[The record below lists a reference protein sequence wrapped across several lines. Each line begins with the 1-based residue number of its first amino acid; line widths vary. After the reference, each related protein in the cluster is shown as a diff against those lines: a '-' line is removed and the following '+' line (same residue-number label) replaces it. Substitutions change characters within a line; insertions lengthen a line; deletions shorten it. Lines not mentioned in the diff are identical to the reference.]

1 MNRETVT
8 VIETDGPLFAVSGV
22 RGQNIANRR
31 KIDKFAPSFPNFNK
45 IFGMFPLISI
55 IMYERIF
62 DIREQL
68 DEAMFLFGA
77 RQVGKSTLLQRV
89 FTDAVY
95 YDLLIPGIRKSFK
108 RNPDLFRE
116 ALSSKPA
123 GTLVIVDEIQKV
135 PELLDLVHWL
145 MVNKGLR
152 FILSGSSARK
162 LKQSG
167 ANTLGGRAEPR
178 TLYPLVWPE
187 VTDFQI
193 DKAVQNGMI
202 PRHYLAEDATDRIEA
217 YVEVYIKEEI
227 REEAFVQDIDA
238 FERFME
244 VAAISDGEM
253 LNYSNIATD
262 CGVSAKTVKSY
273 FQILYD
279 TLLGYEIPAYRNVI
293 KRRIVQTPKFYYF
306 DVGLANFLMGRHSLK
321 RGSGDYGHAF
331 EHFVMQEIIAY
342 RGYRRR
348 REEISYWHTYTH
360 QEVDAV
366 IGDGKVAI
374 EIKSCELVK
383 TKHKSGLKAFK
394 DEHSDCR
401 LILVSLDSISRISG
415 DVELLYVTDFLKM
428 LWNGEIF

>member
-1 MNRETVT
+1 
-8 VIETDGPLFAVSGV
+8 
-22 RGQNIANRR
+22 
-31 KIDKFAPSFPNFNK
+31 
-45 IFGMFPLISI
+45 
-55 IMYERIF
+55 MYQRIF
-62 DIREQL
+62 DIENQL

-77 RQVGKSTLLQRV
+77 RQVGKSTLLQVR
-89 FTDAVY
+89 FKDAVY
-95 YDLLIPGIRKSFK
+95 YDLLIPSVRRSFK

-145 MVNKGLR
+145 MVNRKLR

-162 LKQSG
+162 LKKSG
-167 ANTLGGRAEPR
+167 ANTLGGRAQPR
-178 TLYPLVWPE
+178 TLFPLVWKE

-193 DKAVQNGMI
+193 DRAVQNGMI

-217 YVEVYIKEEI
+217 YVKVYLDEEI
-227 REEAFVQDIDA
+227 RDEAAVQDIDA

-253 LNYSNIATD
+253 LNYSNIAAD

-273 FQILYD
+273 YQILYD
-279 TLLGYEIPAYRNVI
+279 TLLGYEIPAYRKVV
-293 KRRIVQTPKFYYF
+293 KRQVVQAPKFYYF
-306 DVGLANFLMGRHSLK
+306 DVGLANYLMGRYSLR
-321 RGSGDYGHAF
+321 RGTDDYGHAF

-342 RGYRRR
+342 RGYFRR
-348 REEISYWHTYTH
+348 REEISYWHTYNN

-366 IGDGKVAI
+366 IGDAKVAI
-374 EIKSCELVK
+374 EIKSSEQVK
-383 TKHKSGLKAFK
+383 ASHKKGLKAFK
-394 DEHSDCR
+394 EEHPECR
-401 LILVSLDSISRISG
+401 LILVSLDPITRVSG
-415 DVELLYVTDFLKM
+415 DIEIINISDFLKM

>member
-1 MNRETVT
+1 
-8 VIETDGPLFAVSGV
+8 
-22 RGQNIANRR
+22 
-31 KIDKFAPSFPNFNK
+31 
-45 IFGMFPLISI
+45 
-55 IMYERIF
+55 MYNRIF
-62 DIREQL
+62 EIEKQL

-77 RQVGKSTLLQRV
+77 RQVGKSTLLQSR
-89 FTDAVY
+89 FQDAVY
-95 YDLLIPGIRKSFK
+95 YDLLIPSVRKSFK
-108 RNPDLFRE
+108 RNPELFKE
-116 ALSSKPA
+116 ALSSKPE

-162 LKQSG
+162 LKRSG

-202 PRHYLAEDATDRIEA
+202 PRHYLVEDATDRLEA
-217 YVEVYIKEEI
+217 YVDVYIKEEI
-227 REEAFVQDIDA
+227 LDEAAVQNIDA

-262 CGVSAKTVKSY
+262 CGVSAKTVKAY

-279 TLLGYEIPAYRNVI
+279 TLLGYEIPAYRKVI
-293 KRRIVQTPKFYYF
+293 KRQIVQSPKFYYF
-306 DVGLANFLMGRHSLK
+306 DVGLANFLMGRHDLK
-321 RGSGDYGHAF
+321 RGSDDYGHAF

-342 RGYRRR
+342 RGYYRR
-348 REEISYWHTYTH
+348 REEISYWHTYNN

-366 IGDGKVAI
+366 IGDAKVAI
-374 EIKSCELVK
+374 EIKSSELIK
-383 TKHKSGLKAFK
+383 TKHKAGLKAFK
-394 DEHSDCR
+394 EEHPDCR
-401 LILVSLDSISRISG
+401 LMLVSLDPITRTSG
-415 DVELLYVTDFLKM
+415 DVELVYIADFLKM
-428 LWNGEIF
+428 LWGGEIF